1 MAISQRPDLPK
12 VEILGCSMQGLCKTL
27 PSIGYKKGSYTT
39 LEGSTVERIK
49 NVSVYL
55 SNIISALVMT
65 AGLMVVFPVL
75 GHTKEIDLLSVG
87 VRAGV
92 NSRTIGLPPSEKE
105 DFERYDVF
113 AVIGLP
119 WGWEFPSGWDIRFRL
134 NAAAGA
140 LRAAGDTG
148 FITELTPGIA
158 FSKPSWRLTFDIG
171 GGWAYLSDY
180 KFGRQNIGG
189 PFQIIGH
196 GGITYHLPWNV
207 SVGWRF
213 HHMSDATIYGT
224 DNRGVD
230 LHMLEVGYRF

>member
-1 MAISQRPDLPK
+1 M
-12 VEILGCSMQGLCKTL
+12 
-27 PSIGYKKGSYTT
+27 
-39 LEGSTVERIK
+39 
-49 NVSVYL
+49 
-55 SNIISALVMT
+55 MT
-65 AGLMVVFPVL
+65 AWLMVVFPVL

-92 NSRTIGLPPSEKE
+92 NSRTIGLPPAEKE
-105 DFERYDVF
+105 DFEQYDVF

-119 WGWEFPSGWDIRFRL
+119 WAWEFSSGWDIRFRL

-158 FSKPSWRLTFDIG
+158 FSNASWRLTFDFG
-171 GGWAYLSDY
+171 TGWAYLSKY
-180 KFGRQNIGG
+180 EFGRQNIGG

-213 HHMSDATIYGT
+213 HHMSDATIYGS
-224 DNRGVD
+224 NRGVD